1 MMREKHDWAIINN
14 NGISGIYNNTATDY
28 ALSISET
35 VNTVI
40 INSGNIQL
48 NGTGRITGVDTV
60 SASTDAANKAYVDA
74 SVPYCK

>member
-1 MMREKHDWAIINN
+1 MDLTLDSTCTVMTAGEDDWAIINN
-14 NGISGIYNNTATDY
+14 NGIFGIYNNTATDY

-48 NGTGRITGVDTV
+48 NWYR
-60 SASTDAANKAYVDA
+60 
-74 SVPYCK
+74 